1 MGIRFY
7 CPNGHKLNVKAFQ
20 AGRRGICPYC
30 GAKFL
35 IPSQST
41 RKSSKEERAARRA
54 FAAASFPVVNPA
66 MQNPAPGNTGNMPAA
81 EIQTSTQ
88 KSSSLP
94 PIIDASKTGADIST
108 QPANY
113 SSQQTG
119 GGTGFALPVL
129 PTPAVSIPNP
139 LTTFSL
145 DDPSVALTQTR
156 PADPFT
162 EAGDVVWYVRPPSG
176 GQYGPATGKLMRQ
189 WLAEGRIGPDT
200 LVWREGWRDWQ
211 QASAVF
217 LQLRAN
223 DPLTYVTKN
232 DVPLVQPIS
241 SLPDQTSVSRT
252 PKNMLTLIVTLIIL
266 TVLIIVG
273 LFIWAFTRGPNPA
286 KVNSRTPST
295 RLELRDTL
303 SPDRLS

>member
-20 AGRRGICPYC
+20 AGRRGVCPYC
-30 GAKFL
+30 GTKFL

-41 RKSSKEERAARRA
+41 RKSSKEERAARRV
-54 FAAASFPVVNPA
+54 FAAASFPAINPA
-66 MQNPAPGNTGNMPAA
+66 LQNPASGNTGNMPAA
-81 EIQTSTQ
+81 ETQTSTQ
-88 KSSSLP
+88 KSSSSP
-94 PIIDASKTGADIST
+94 PIIDASKTGDDISP
-108 QPANY
+108 QPTNY

-119 GGTGFALPVL
+119 GGTGFASPVL
-129 PTPAVSIPNP
+129 PTPAVSIADS

-145 DDPSVALTQTR
+145 DDPTIALTETH

-162 EAGDVVWYVRPPSG
+162 EAGDVVWYVRPPSS

-217 LQLRAN
+217 PQLRTNA
-223 DPLTYVTKN
+223 PLTDINKN
-232 DVPLVQPIS
+232 VVPLVQPIS
-241 SLPDQTSVSRT
+241 LPEAQPADTRT
-252 PKNMLTLIVTLIIL
+252 PKNMLSLIVTLIVL
-266 TVLIIVG
+266 TVVIIVG
-273 LFIWAFTRGPNPA
+273 LFIWAYTRGPNPA

-303 SPDRLS
+303 NPHRLS

>member
-1 MGIRFY
+1 
-7 CPNGHKLNVKAFQ
+7 
-20 AGRRGICPYC
+20 
-30 GAKFL
+30 
-35 IPSQST
+35 
-41 RKSSKEERAARRA
+41 
-54 FAAASFPVVNPA
+54 
-66 MQNPAPGNTGNMPAA
+66 
-81 EIQTSTQ
+81 
-88 KSSSLP
+88 LP
-94 PIIDASKTGADIST
+94 I
-108 QPANY
+108 
-113 SSQQTG
+113 
-119 GGTGFALPVL
+119 L
-129 PTPAVSIPNP
+129 PTPAVSIAEA
-139 LTTFSL
+139 LATFSL

-217 LQLRAN
+217 PQLHAN

-241 SLPDQTSVSRT
+241 SLPGQISVLRT
-252 PKNMLTLIVTLIIL
+252 PKNMLALVVTLIIL
-266 TVLIIVG
+266 TVIIIVG
-273 LFIWAFTRGPNPA
+273 LFIWAFYRGPNPA
-286 KVNSRTPST
+286 KVNSRTLST